1 MSGRFGGVLLCA
13 AAAVLCLVST
23 ESGAEVPAS
32 PENGT
37 ATLIVTY
44 ELKGAGTERPAS
56 HEKNVNW
63 TVENRYALTATMT
76 AQKPGGFASVHKPD
90 AAEQAREAE
99 RMKAATQAMGDMQSM
114 MAQAEQIMKIC
125 GDDEACI
132 TRETMKMSQGID
144 MNAPEMKSA
153 QANIASASVMP
164 EARYQVFQ
172 PATQQGSFS
181 VKEKAH
187 EAYFDAACS
196 LATEERCAYDTAV
209 SGMGDLTDPSG
220 AKLSGTIALAE
231 IDYQTGSLLL
241 TLPVP
246 GLAKVTKSVT
256 SRNPEIKTGSTE
268 TIRQISFDDVSKDL
282 VQVTCGDCR
291 TASGSFE
298 RDVPD
303 QLLGRPAKLVVSWK
317 FSRS

>member
-132 TRETMKMSQGID
+132 TRETMKMSQG
-144 MNAPEMKSA
+144 
-153 QANIASASVMP
+153 
-164 EARYQVFQ
+164 
-172 PATQQGSFS
+172 T
-181 VKEKAH
+181 
-187 EAYFDAACS
+187 
-196 LATEERCAYDTAV
+196 
-209 SGMGDLTDPSG
+209 
-220 AKLSGTIALAE
+220 
-231 IDYQTGSLLL
+231 
-241 TLPVP
+241 
-246 GLAKVTKSVT
+246 
-256 SRNPEIKTGSTE
+256 
-268 TIRQISFDDVSKDL
+268 
-282 VQVTCGDCR
+282 
-291 TASGSFE
+291 
-298 RDVPD
+298 
-303 QLLGRPAKLVVSWK
+303 W
-317 FSRS
+317 